1 MKTLKNTLWI
11 IASLV
16 LAAPPA
22 MADDDKKTQDHEAD
36 KEVVSNVLSLRT
48 EGFNDIG
55 FGTGF
60 GAITTNNFTDVTSIS
75 WKIHGIFFWKHAG
88 LSPYFMIDRGR
99 DFDSLGTRLHI
110 ATGLNAMFRFLY
122 EGMWQPYVL
131 VGGGLHSITGDGS
144 DQTSWG
150 MSAGAGLLIKV
161 QEYVAVQLESFAQI
175 HLTRSGGAVP
185 GGSNLGDVMLVS
197 HLGIAFTF

>member
-11 IASLV
+11 VASIV
-16 LAAPPA
+16 LATPAA
-22 MADDDKKTQDHEAD
+22 MADDDKKTENHEAD
-36 KEVVSNVLSLRT
+36 KEIVSNVLSLRS

-60 GAITTNNFTDVTSIS
+60 GVITTNNFSDVSSVS
-75 WKIHGIFFWKHAG
+75 WKIHGIFFWKYAG

-99 DFDSLGTRLHI
+99 EFQTVGTRLHI

-122 EGMWQPYVL
+122 EGLWQPYVL
-131 VGGGLHSITGDGS
+131 VGGGLHSVTGDGP

-150 MSAGAGLLIKV
+150 MAAGAGLMIKV
-161 QEYVAVQLESFAQI
+161 QEYLAIQIESFAQI
-175 HLTRSGGAVP
+175 HLTRSGGIVAE
-185 GGSNLGDVMLVS
+185 GANLGDVMLVS